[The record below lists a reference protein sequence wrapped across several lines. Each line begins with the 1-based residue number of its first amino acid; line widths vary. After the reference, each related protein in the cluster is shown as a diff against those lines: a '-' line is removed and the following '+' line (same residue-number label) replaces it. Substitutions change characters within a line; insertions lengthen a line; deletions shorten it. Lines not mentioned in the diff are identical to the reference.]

1 MTRQQEQELIV
12 RAKAG
17 DAAAISDLI
26 RAHQDSLYAFML
38 RLTGRPEVAEDV
50 VQEAFV
56 RVLKNLDRFDPKYR
70 FSTWLFTIAKRL
82 NVNWSQKFHPVS
94 ETDFVQSCQGP
105 GRSPL
110 AQAASSEVRRQV
122 ITMLDR
128 ALSGLGKVQREI
140 ILLFHQQ
147 DWSIGE
153 IAEYLDMPEGTIK
166 SHLHRARR
174 KMRHAM
180 EEQARAQRTARL
192 GFTVKKKKSKVAL
205 PAGTPGC
212 GMAVADIEVARKH
225 DNPDVCGEDPDDD
238 NPSGGAGG
246 KSRLESILADAWPI

>member
-1 MTRQQEQELIV
+1 MTRHEEQELIV

-17 DAAAISDLI
+17 DSVAISDLI
-26 RAHQDSLYAFML
+26 KAHQDSLYAFML

-94 ETDFVQSCQGP
+94 ETDYVQSCQGP

-110 AQAASSEVRRQV
+110 AQAASSEARRQV

-128 ALSGLGKVQREI
+128 ALSGLGKIQREI

-147 DWSIGE
+147 DWSISE

-192 GFTVKKKKSKVAL
+192 GFHVDKNKKKDVL
-205 PAGTPGC
+205 PAGTSSC
-212 GMAVADIEVARKH
+212 DIAVSSVQDSTVENATSSTAEP
-225 DNPDVCGEDPDDD
+225 NDDD
-238 NPSGGAGG
+238 DVDGAGG
-246 KSRLESILADAWPI
+246 GRSRLESILADAWPI